1 METFLFLPT
10 YRNSQKRL
18 TFMAYNDY
26 KSFLLRLQIICRQD
40 CFSLLITSRQRSN
53 GYVWNV
59 NSLAYSLSCW
69 TTCFFHVIF
78 TVYVSTEKRQIG
90 QLRYINILAWLR
102 GIQDKI
108 RSQFSESWIQKKPQI
123 HGCLSW
129 KRRSHEYWILIFPTR
144 PITQEQLRDILNR

>member
-1 METFLFLPT
+1 MCSWLGAIPKSTCYWKFVPWISYKVRFRSNSPQIWVIETPSYWT
-10 YRNSQKRL
+10 KRL
-18 TFMAYNDY
+18 GDRVEVRFSDEIKQWILT
-26 KSFLLRLQIICRQD
+26 KSMHNHNI
-40 CFSLLITSRQRSN
+40 
-53 GYVWNV
+53 
-59 NSLAYSLSCW
+59 NSINLMSP
-69 TTCFFHVIF
+69 VI
-78 TVYVSTEKRQIG
+78 SIG
-90 QLRYINILAWLR
+90 HILNILAWLR